1 MKVNRQFENCP
12 EDALIE
18 NRVELKRIL
27 GKSNKVIGV
36 FSGPQHWNKCI
47 EENGINYY
55 LVGSLI
61 ENLNK
66 NGIPDGAYMTVSI
79 NEKGIEAL
87 ENHLSIDKK
96 INREE
101 FENYINKRM
110 YQLKN
115 IENETFV
122 IGIHLEGSFLSPHK
136 AGIQDNT
143 NFLTPSIKNFK
154 ELTGDFENIIKI
166 VTIAPEEDVDL
177 IDYLNEKNIIPQ
189 AGHTIGAA
197 LKNTKGVTHIFNA
210 MNPIHHR
217 NPSIALEALV
227 RDDIYCEVIGDLI
240 HLSKNILTLILKS
253 KPKKR
258 IMLVSDSLPLSN
270 YDNDIIFCNKKIDKF
285 AKDEKGTLAGSN
297 KTLDEICHNLIK
309 NNIMTQDEIELF
321 AFKNQI
327 DYLDIKAREIDI
339 LNK

>member
-1 MKVNRQFENCP
+1 MKGNRQFENCP

-36 FSGPQHWNKCI
+36 FSGHQHWNKCI

-87 ENHLSIDKK
+87 ENHLNIDKK

-115 IENETFV
+115 IENE
-122 IGIHLEGSFLSPHK
+122 
-136 AGIQDNT
+136 
-143 NFLTPSIKNFK
+143 
-154 ELTGDFENIIKI
+154 
-166 VTIAPEEDVDL
+166 
-177 IDYLNEKNIIPQ
+177 
-189 AGHTIGAA
+189 
-197 LKNTKGVTHIFNA
+197 
-210 MNPIHHR
+210 R
-217 NPSIALEALV
+217 
-227 RDDIYCEVIGDLI
+227 
-240 HLSKNILTLILKS
+240 
-253 KPKKR
+253 
-258 IMLVSDSLPLSN
+258 
-270 YDNDIIFCNKKIDKF
+270 
-285 AKDEKGTLAGSN
+285 
-297 KTLDEICHNLIK
+297 
-309 NNIMTQDEIELF
+309 
-321 AFKNQI
+321 
-327 DYLDIKAREIDI
+327 
-339 LNK
+339 